1 MSDEQFKEMEGRID
15 GVARVLM
22 ALIADLEIRE
32 NLDGERFC
40 QGLRRTAEGRGKH
53 PGLET
58 SARVMKTIADEL
70 DDARRNRSTAHRS

>member
-1 MSDEQFKEMEGRID
+1 MTDEQFEELGGRID

-40 QGLRRTAEGRGKH
+40 HGLRQTAAGRGKH
-53 PGLET
+53 PGLEA
-58 SARVMKTIADEL
+58 SARVMKAIADEI